1 MATTPT
7 PATSVWQQRGRATL
21 LALAAPLAALAVA
34 MVIASIVLVASGSSP
49 LTSIRTLWS
58 FGTELET
65 LVATINRATPFYLSG
80 IAAAIGFRM
89 NLFNIGVEG
98 QYVLAAFLAAAAGAA
113 IDLPP
118 VLHVTVI
125 IGVAMLAGALWAGLA
140 GLLKAYRGV
149 HEVISTIMLNAI
161 AVSLVV
167 SFLLQR
173 WQTDSDG
180 VNIQLDNIEP
190 SGRMPN
196 INWLLELFTRDVD
209 EGVELGGFVLLAVV
223 VGVGYHLLLNRTR
236 LGFDLRATGANAEAA
251 EVSGVDPR
259 RTIVVSMLIGG
270 AVAGLVGLPQLLGI
284 DHTYGLQFTQGL
296 GFAGI
301 AVALLGR
308 NHPAGVAVAA
318 FIFGWLDASALA
330 LDAQDVA
337 PSEVVTII
345 KGVIILAAVVAYAVV
360 ERRRRSDEAA
370 RAAIAT
376 DAPPADPDSTSSPEL
391 AGAGS

>member
-376 DAPPADPDSTSSPEL
+376 DAPPTDPDSTSSPEL